1 MDGRDGWDGMG
12 GLEGLEGLGAEG
24 RVVVGVSGADGS
36 GGSGGSGGVGGR
48 GGSGASLAALRA
60 GARLARRDGRRLVV
74 VLAWEPPEGEALYL
88 RRPDPEWARYW
99 ERDAWGR
106 LDAAFDAVFGGVP
119 VGVEVER
126 RVVRGPAGRVLCG
139 VASRPAD
146 VLVVGARGGRRW
158 RGRVRRYVDAHAV
171 GAVLVVPVV
180 GVSRGVR
187 RALRRVTVA
196 DVVGGGSLRGFPQS
210 RPFP

>member
-1 MDGRDGWDGMG
+1 MGTEEAMDGMD
-12 GLEGLEGLGAEG
+12 G
-24 RVVVGVSGADGS
+24 RVVVGVGGADGS
-36 GGSGGSGGVGGR
+36 GAG
-48 GGSGASLAALRA
+48 LAALRA
-60 GARLARRDGRRLVV
+60 GARVARRDGRRLVV

-88 RRPDPEWARYW
+88 RRPDPEWARHW

-106 LDAAFDAVFGGVP
+106 LDAAFGAVFGGVP

-139 VASRPAD
+139 VACRPGD

-171 GAVLVVPVV
+171 GAVLVVRSP
-180 GVSRGVR
+180 GAPRAMR
-187 RALRRVTVA
+187 RALRRVSVA
-196 DVVGGGSLRGFPQS
+196 ALSA
-210 RPFP
+210 